1 MTQEYIQTYT
11 EVDGDGSN
19 NKNFSFPSIHQTDI
33 KVSVDGTV
41 KTNPTHYT
49 ITGYTPTGGGT
60 IQFTSGNI
68 PTSGKILIYRDTPI
82 GLAKSTY
89 AAGSSVKESDLNNN
103 QKQFLHVAQE
113 IEEDIEDLTIRQR
126 FFTGTT
132 PPPNPINGAVW
143 YETTSGRSFVY
154 YSDVDSPQWVESSPA
169 YGAGDGSNVQTDI
182 TSLTDAN
189 IAANANISQS
199 KLNLSITNDEVS
211 DTANIAQSKLNLSI
225 GDANVASN
233 AAIAQSKLATLSIGT
248 NELANGA
255 VTNAKVDANAAID
268 ASKISY
274 QHPGSGSVARPLD
287 SRLDSVININDFI
300 PTSVTNTAASNV
312 NCATYINAAINA
324 LPSTGGKIIFPPGLY
339 RLASEITITKNAV
352 VLEGACGMVVAS
364 DNFGARFIRDD
375 GDNNTFIKVEHARST
390 QVRNIGFIGG
400 TYNGNNTGGA
410 GVKPA
415 NGAIYV
421 DAEPGTQ
428 EHIYENLTFNGIT
441 NCINFDGL
449 SSSLIRNCKFRQVPE
464 DSSNN
469 AIAVI
474 RIHGSDADQGGSDR
488 ADQIRI
494 LDCIIDGSPAPGL
507 GAAAWN
513 NSTTYTINNLVESD
527 KERVYKVIFA
537 PNAGTTSPTAPTGTG
552 NFITGNE
559 DNNGTATLAWAWQGN
574 KINRTIRGIFIDHEV
589 STVFISR
596 TSVIRCRDNYYING
610 TWNGN
615 FINFENAEAERAAFD
630 GFNIN
635 GTGNFITIADC
646 FTGTNYEQGINLGSS
661 QDSTIQISNVNCRDN
676 RKHGILINSPTEN
689 VSITNPTIGGNG
701 ANHPQRNSSLEYHG
715 VDVATGRNH
724 IYISGGKIGGQT
736 EDLGGDGTQKYGIN
750 INGADHKHIVII
762 GVDVSGNK
770 ESLLNDSSPVGISWQ
785 TSGTNIQ
792 SASENFIQS
801 CPGYSTGQTSF
812 P

>member
-1 MTQEYIQTYT
+1 MTQEYIQTYL

-19 NKNFSFPSIHQTDI
+19 NKPFQFPSIHRTDV
-33 KVSVDGTV
+33 KVSVDGAP
-41 KTNPTHYT
+41 KTSPTHYN
-49 ITGYTPTGGGT
+49 IIDYTPSGGGK

-68 PTSGKILIYRDTPI
+68 PTSGQKILIYRDTPI

-89 AAGSSVKESDLNNN
+89 SAGSSVRDSDLNNN

-113 IEEDIEDLTIRQR
+113 FEEDIADISVRQR
-126 FFTGTT
+126 FFVSVT
-132 PPPNPINGAVW
+132 PPTDPINGAFW
-143 YETTSGRSFVY
+143 YDPVSGRAFVY
-154 YSDVDSPQWVESSPA
+154 YKDVDSPQWVESNPA
-169 YGAGDGSNVQTDI
+169 FGGVNTGTTDI
-182 TSLTDAN
+182 TNLTDAN
-189 IAANANISQS
+189 IAGNANISQS
-199 KLNLSITNDEVS
+199 KLNLSITDNEV
-211 DTANIAQSKLNLSI
+211 DANAAIAQSKLNLSI
-225 GDANVASN
+225 TDNEVNAN
-233 AAIAQSKLATLSIGT
+233 AAIAQSKLNLSIGT

-474 RIHGSDADQGGSDR
+474 RIHGSDAGQGGSDR

-507 GAAAWN
+507 SAPMWN
-513 NSTTYTINNLVESD
+513 SATTYNINDLVESD
-527 KERVYKVIFA
+527 KERVYKVRFVI
-537 PNAGTTSPTAPTGTG
+537 NAGSTSNAPTGTG
-552 NFITGNE
+552 NYIIGNT
-559 DNNGTATLAWAWQGN
+559 DNNGNTTIAWEWKGN

-596 TSVIRCRDNYYING
+596 TSVIRCKDNYYINS

-646 FTGTNYEQGINLGSS
+646 FTGTNYEQGINLGTS

-736 EDLGGDGTQKYGIN
+736 EDLGGDGTQQYGIN